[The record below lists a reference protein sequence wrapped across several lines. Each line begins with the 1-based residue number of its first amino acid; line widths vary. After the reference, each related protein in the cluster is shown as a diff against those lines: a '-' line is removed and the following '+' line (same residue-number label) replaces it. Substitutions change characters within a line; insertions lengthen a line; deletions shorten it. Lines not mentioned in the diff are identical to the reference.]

1 MSELTADDLS
11 IRIQFQ
17 SQDILQILCKIRGLG
32 QDNDSS
38 GLAVR
43 YFNTSSVALTAKVA
57 LLASAVNISY
67 PISSIRAL
75 PTASAC
81 S

>member
-1 MSELTADDLS
+1 MSELTANDLS
-11 IRIQFQ
+11 IKNQFQ
-17 SQDILQILCKIRGLG
+17 SQDTLQILCKIRGLG

-43 YFNTSSVALTAKVA
+43 YFHSSSVALTAKVA
-57 LLASAVNISY
+57 SLASVVNMFF
-67 PISSIRAL
+67 PISQTRAH
-75 PTASAC
+75 PTESAC